1 MAKKNVY
8 DNESISSL
16 KGADRVRKRPG
27 VIFGSDGLEGC
38 EHAVFEILSNAI
50 DEARGGH
57 GKLITVTRFLD
68 RSVQVEDMGR
78 GCPVDWNEKEG
89 SYNWELVF
97 CELYAGGKYDNENS
111 ENYEFSLGLNGL
123 GSCATQ
129 YASRYMDVTVWREG
143 REYRLHFERGEI
155 VGQLESTELTTNKK
169 RTGTTIRWLPD
180 LEVFT
185 DIAVP
190 LEYYQDV
197 MKRQAVVNAGVT
209 FRLRNET
216 APGKFEAQEFLYE
229 NGIADYIREL
239 AGEDSLTEPVFWE
252 AERRGRD
259 RADKP
264 EYKVKLSV
272 ALCFSNRVALCEHYH
287 NSSFL
292 EHGGSPEKATRS
304 AMVSAIDKYLRDN
317 NKYTR
322 GESKITFPDVQDC
335 LILVSNNFSTQ
346 TSYENQTKKAI
357 TNKFIQEAMTEFLRS
372 RMEIYFIENKE
383 AAEKIAAQV
392 LINKRSRETAER
404 TRINQKKKLTEK
416 IDIANRVQ
424 KFVDC
429 RTKDVERRE
438 IYIVE
443 GDSALGACK
452 QSRDAEFQGLMPVR
466 GKILNCLKADYPRI
480 FKSDVITDLMKV
492 LGCGVEVSG
501 KAVKDLNQ
509 FDLSNLRWSKVVICT
524 DGDVDGFQIRTL
536 ILTMLYRLCPTLI
549 REGYVYIAETPLF
562 EITCREKGGEK
573 TWFAYSEREKADILK
588 ELSGKKVNV
597 QRSKGLGENDPEMMW
612 MTTMNPETRRLIR
625 VLPEDAEETAR
636 VFDLLLGD
644 NLSGRKDYIAENGC
658 RYLDMID
665 VS

>member
-1 MAKKNVY
+1 MTKKKTY
-8 DNESISSL
+8 DNDSISSL

-38 EHAVFEILSNAI
+38 EHAMFEILSNAI
-50 DEARGGH
+50 DEARAGYGR
-57 GKLITVTRFLD
+57 LITVTRFADL
-68 RSVQVEDMGR
+68 SIQVEDQGR

-89 SYNWELVF
+89 RYNWELVF

-111 ENYEFSLGLNGL
+111 DNYEYSLGLNGL

-129 YASRYMDVTVWREG
+129 YASRYMDVTVCRDG
-143 REYRLHFERGEI
+143 KEYRLHFERGEI
-155 VGQLESTELTTNKK
+155 AGEMRVTELK
-169 RTGTTIRWLPD
+169 RRHTGSTIRWLPD

-185 DIAVP
+185 DIDIPAD
-190 LEYYQDV
+190 YYREV
-197 MKRQAVVNAGVT
+197 LRRQAVVNAGVT
-209 FRLRNET
+209 FRLRCEV
-216 APGKFEAQEFLYE
+216 APGKLETEDFLYE
-229 NGIADYIREL
+229 HGIRDYLAEL
-239 AGEDSLTEPVFWE
+239 AGEDPLTEPVCWE
-252 AERRGRD
+252 TERRGRD

-264 EYKVKLSV
+264 EYKVKLNI
-272 ALCFSNRVALCEHYH
+272 AWCFSNRVHLIEHYH

-292 EHGGSPEKATRS
+292 EYGGSPDKATRL
-304 AMVSAIDKYLRDN
+304 AFVYAIDKYLKEN
-317 NKYTR
+317 NKYTK

-335 LILVSNNFSTQ
+335 LVLVSSNFSTQ

-357 TNKFIQEAMTEFLRS
+357 TNKFVQDAMSEFLR
-372 RMEIYFIENKE
+372 EQLQVYFIENRE
-383 AAEKIAAQV
+383 AAERIANQV
-392 LINKRSRETAER
+392 LVNKRSRETAER
-404 TRINQKKKLTEK
+404 TRLNTRKKLTEK

-429 RTKDVERRE
+429 RTKDVSRRE

-492 LGCGVEVSG
+492 LGCGVEVQG
-501 KAVKDLNQ
+501 KAAKELNQ
-509 FDLSNLRWSKVVICT
+509 FDLNNLRWSKVVICT

-549 REGYVYIAETPLF
+549 KEGYVYIAETPLF
-562 EITCREKGGEK
+562 EITCKEK
-573 TWFAYSEREKADILK
+573 TWFAYSEKEKAEVVRQL
-588 ELSGKKVNV
+588 EGKKYKVD
-597 QRSKGLGENDPEMMW
+597 RSKGLGENDPEMMW
-612 MTTMNPETRRLIR
+612 LTTMNPETRRLVK
-625 VLPEDAEETAR
+625 VLPDDAEETAR